1 MNRLIALSVFTAFAL
16 VAGGVHAADDTS
28 PAITELLAGA
38 SELGN
43 VNGEA
48 LACGYAEL
56 LPKTKAL
63 MILRMPK
70 TRRFGDAYEA
80 ASSASF
86 RARTNGSEACPEVVM
101 LGLRLEAL
109 DLKLQDAAKRA
120 GIQ

>member
-1 MNRLIALSVFTAFAL
+1 MKRLIALSAFTAFAL
-16 VAGGVHAADDTS
+16 VAGGAHAADFES
-28 PAITELLAGA
+28 PAIADLLAGA
-38 SELGN
+38 SELGS

-56 LPKTKAL
+56 LPKTRAL

-70 TRRFGDAYEA
+70 TRRFGEAYEA

-86 RARTNGSEACPEVVM
+86 RARTNGSEACPESVM